1 MALLHSPELAER
13 TAHLGSYVRF
23 ESSLDDKVIELA
35 ALASARELECKHEWA
50 AHINHA
56 QKAGIPLATIRAVH
70 QRRDAEH
77 FSFEDAQIISFVRE
91 MVRSHRVS
99 ETTFQALYGRLGER
113 GMVELTATIG
123 YYAMLAC
130 TLNVFDIM
138 TATGGIQDLKDAMNV
153 QAVPHVQIVQDVSE
167 EPVKKRADHYKSV
180 SIEKEKVM
188 KLKDQVAV
196 ITGAGRN
203 IGKAIAKLCAA
214 EGAKIAVVEMHEGRG
229 RAVVDEIEQAGHDA
243 VLVLCDVA
251 H

>member
-1 MALLHSPELAER
+1 MARIATIDKKEDLAPEHQPIYDSIAQSRGVVGGPFLALLHSPELAGR
-13 TAHLGSYVRF
+13 TAHLGSYLRF
-23 ESSLDDKVIELA
+23 ESSLDDKVVELA

-56 QKAGIPLATIRAVH
+56 QKAGIPLETIRAVH
-70 QRRDAEH
+70 QLKDAEH

-138 TATGGIQDLKDAMNV
+138 TAKA
-153 QAVPHVQIVQDVSE
+153 PE
-167 EPVKKRADHYKSV
+167 EF
-180 SIEKEKVM
+180 
-188 KLKDQVAV
+188 
-196 ITGAGRN
+196 
-203 IGKAIAKLCAA
+203 
-214 EGAKIAVVEMHEGRG
+214 KI
-229 RAVVDEIEQAGHDA
+229 
-243 VLVLCDVA
+243 
-251 H
+251 